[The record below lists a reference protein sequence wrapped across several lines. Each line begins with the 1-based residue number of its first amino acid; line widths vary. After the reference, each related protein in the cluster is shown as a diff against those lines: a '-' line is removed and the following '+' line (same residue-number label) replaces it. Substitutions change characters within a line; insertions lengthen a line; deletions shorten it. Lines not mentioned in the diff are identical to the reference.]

1 MSITKEQLY
10 NLISEEL
17 SLMEDPVDGLGSGSE
32 DEGDDASAKL
42 KFKNHLIKIASQ
54 IERLQMTDKEVELV
68 ANMFEMI
75 LRYANEQQGETNLER
90 AQEQLSRILG
100 MKVDEV

>member
-17 SLMEDPVDGLGSGSE
+17 SLMEDPIGG
-32 DEGDDASAKL
+32 DEGGGDDASAKL
-42 KFKNHLIKIASQ
+42 KFKDHLIKIASQ
-54 IERLQMTDKEVELV
+54 IERLQMTDREVELV

-100 MKVDEV
+100 MKVDEA